1 MRCTIKKI
9 LLSGALLTST
19 LFTGCHS
26 NVNKVLYDT
35 IQLYDTTQNRNEHLK
50 TPHERALTPTPSY
63 DAYKKERETLKQ
75 NDPVQDK
82 NESTDF
88 SLK

>member
-1 MRCTIKKI
+1 MKLLTQAI
-9 LLSGALLTST
+9 LLSGLL
-19 LFTGCHS
+19 LLGCSS
-26 NVNKVLYDT
+26 NVNRALYES
-35 IQLYDTTQNRNEHLK
+35 IKNQNEVGK
-50 TPHERALTPTPSY
+50 TPAERAISPTPSY

-82 NESTDF
+82 KESIDF